1 MLLRLAEPN
10 DAMEVARVH
19 VRAWRAGYRGLLA
32 QDYLDGLRAQDRVRR
47 YDFANLDPRR
57 PATLVAVEGDAIR
70 GFATT
75 MPAGDSS
82 MPERGELCALYV
94 DPDWWGRGIGAAL
107 ASAARAQLREQ
118 GFREALLWLLA
129 GNVRGDRFYRRDG
142 WVTDGIARKDV
153 VWSVEV
159 DELRYCRRLD

>member
-1 MLLRLAEPN
+1 
-10 DAMEVARVH
+10 
-19 VRAWRAGYRGLLA
+19 
-32 QDYLDGLRAQDRVRR
+32 
-47 YDFANLDPRR
+47 
-57 PATLVAVEGDAIR
+57 
-70 GFATT
+70 
-75 MPAGDSS
+75 

-142 WVTDGIARKDV
+142 WVTDGFARKDV
-153 VWSVEV
+153 VWGVEV